1 MILKLAKRYGLCG
14 FIRLVRDVL
23 LTRVFYRNCRIIRF
37 PCYIRN
43 DGSINFGEN
52 FTSGVDAQAG
62 CIWTWR
68 DFFPIMCKLTTMFI
82 SPQLRALR

>member
-37 PCYIRN
+37 PAIFAMMVALILVKI
-43 DGSINFGEN
+43 SQVESV
-52 FTSGVDAQAG
+52 SGWMHLDVA
-62 CIWTWR
+62 
-68 DFFPIMCKLTTMFI
+68 
-82 SPQLRALR
+82 

>member
-52 FTSGVDAQAG
+52 FTSGVGLRLDAFG
-62 CIWTWR
+62 RGVII
-68 DFFPIMCKLTTMFI
+68 FPIMCKLTTMFI

>member
-52 FTSGVDAQAG
+52 F
-62 CIWTWR
+62 
-68 DFFPIMCKLTTMFI
+68 
-82 SPQLRALR
+82 

>member
-43 DGSINFGEN
+43 DGSINLVKISQVESV
-52 FTSGVDAQAG
+52 SGWMHLDVA
-62 CIWTWR
+62 
-68 DFFPIMCKLTTMFI
+68 
-82 SPQLRALR
+82 

>member
-43 DGSINFGEN
+43 EVALILVKISQVESV
-52 FTSGVDAQAG
+52 SGWMHLDVA
-62 CIWTWR
+62 
-68 DFFPIMCKLTTMFI
+68 
-82 SPQLRALR
+82 

>member
-43 DGSINFGEN
+43 DGSINLVKFQQVESV
-52 FTSGVDAQAG
+52 SGWMHLDVA
-62 CIWTWR
+62 
-68 DFFPIMCKLTTMFI
+68 
-82 SPQLRALR
+82 